1 MENNIEQKP
10 NKIVSYIKNENCES
24 EMYYGTKEDGT
35 MYWGININTFEDKKE
50 KE

>member
-1 MENNIEQKP
+1 MEKIIEQKP
-10 NKIVSYIKNENCES
+10 NKIVSHIKTKNYES

-35 MYWGININTFEDKKE
+35 MYWGININTLEEKKE

>member
-1 MENNIEQKP
+1 MENIIEQKP
-10 NKIVSYIKNENCES
+10 NKVVSYIKNKNYES

-35 MYWGININTFEDKKE
+35 MYWGININTLEEKKE